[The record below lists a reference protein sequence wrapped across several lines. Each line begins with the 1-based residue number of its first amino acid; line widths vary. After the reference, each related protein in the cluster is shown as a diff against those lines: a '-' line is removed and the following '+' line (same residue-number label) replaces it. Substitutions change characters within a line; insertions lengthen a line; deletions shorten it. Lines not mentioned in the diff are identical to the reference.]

1 MSGGSSGSEGCEI
14 PSGTRLG
21 IAMSMSTPSG
31 GLGDPGSVGQRG
43 AGSAGH
49 CTASQVVVSSSGA
62 SGAVSQVG
70 KAVPAVLGVTHET
83 RNTHSA
89 TDSGT
94 ARLGTVNGDD
104 APLPSWMGGLDGAW
118 SCGAGGSAGGP
129 LPLPPPPLGGG
140 SFGAGGV
147 SPAGA
152 QSHSQSQFQSQ
163 SRPVPSPASVEI
175 SVVVPHQVN
184 VQAHTHDGSPDPL
197 GAGVGRCV
205 RLRDGAVV
213 ARAQDPDRHVHVR
226 GPGLRHSRTR
236 DLRCQSVDV
245 AGAALLAGA
254 SSHVQFQI
262 QFHVQSRELL
272 LPVSSETDKTLPS
285 QTVSVHVQFHGA
297 SSGDGS

>member
-1 MSGGSSGSEGCEI
+1 MSGGSSGSAGCEI
-14 PSGTRLG
+14 PGGTRLG
-21 IAMSMSTPSG
+21 IAMSISTPSG

-49 CTASQVVVSSSGA
+49 GTASQIVVSSSGA

-129 LPLPPPPLGGG
+129 LLPPPLLGGG
-140 SFGAGGV
+140 TFGAGGV

-184 VQAHTHDGSPDPL
+184 VQAHNHDGSPDPL
-197 GAGVGRCV
+197 GAGIGVVFVCV
-205 RLRDGAVV
+205 TA
-213 ARAQDPDRHVHVR
+213 PSS
-226 GPGLRHSRTR
+226 PGLRTLIDTFTFAGPDCGTLDPRSS
-236 DLRCQSVDV
+236 LSVVDV
-245 AGAALLAGA
+245 AGAALPVGA

-272 LPVSSETDKTLPS
+272 LPVSSETDETLPS
-285 QTVSVHVQFHGA
+285 QTVSVHVQFQGA
-297 SSGDGS
+297 PS